1 MWGFVLMN
9 GLLKMDFLFVFL
21 KSGKIAFWII
31 LCIFSGWSIFWLL
44 SFYLRTKKEDRAE
57 KKENFRILSL
67 LLPAMYLC
75 MLGIIFPAAA
85 AKSEFVAFFTLGF
98 AFLMIFLGI
107 VYAGLISNF
116 IKKRTNL
123 N

>member
-1 MWGFVLMN
+1 
-9 GLLKMDFLFVFL
+9 MDFFFVFL
-21 KSGKIAFWII
+21 KSGRIAFWVI
-31 LCIFSGWSIFWLL
+31 LCAFSGYSIFWLL
-44 SFYLRTKKEDRAE
+44 SYYLRTKKEDRIV
-57 KKENFRILSL
+57 KKENFRTLSL
-67 LLPAMYLC
+67 LLPTMYLC

-85 AKSEFVAFFTLGF
+85 AKSEFGAFFTLGF

-116 IKKRTNL
+116 MKKRTNL

>member
-1 MWGFVLMN
+1 
-9 GLLKMDFLFVFL
+9 MDFFFVFL
-21 KSGKIAFWII
+21 KSGRISLWVI
-31 LCIFSGWSIFWLL
+31 LCAFSGYSIFWLL
-44 SFYLRTKKEDRAE
+44 SYYLRTKKEDRAE

-85 AKSEFVAFFTLGF
+85 AKSEFGAFFTLGF

-107 VYAGLISNF
+107 VYAGLVSNF